1 MSTASEV
8 REFQAETRQLLDLMV
23 HSIYSNKDSFLRE
36 LISNAS
42 DALDK
47 LRLESLLNKDL
58 DVDTSDLHITL
69 ETVKPAE
76 GESGPRSLTVRDN
89 GIGMSREE
97 VVDLIGT
104 LAKSGT
110 AELRKQLAEAQ
121 KSGSDSAATDELIGQ
136 FGIGFYST
144 FMVADTVTLVTK
156 KAGEA
161 TGTRWESTGDGTY
174 TLDEVADAPQG
185 TAVTLTLKPVD
196 TENHLHDYTDP
207 ATLRSLVK
215 KYSDFIGWP
224 IRMDVEKTTTRPAEE
239 EGGEPTT
246 VTTVEPETINSMKAL
261 WARSRDEVSDE
272 EYEEFYRHVSHA
284 WDKPLEIITLKAE
297 GTFEYQALLF
307 IPTQAPFDLFMRE
320 RNVGISL
327 YVKRVFIMDDC
338 EELMPEYLRF
348 VKGVVDA
355 ADLSL
360 NVSRE
365 ILQQDRQIR
374 AIRRRLTK
382 KVISTVSEMRSSRPE
397 DYQTFWSSFGRV
409 FKEGLVNDV
418 DNRDAVLKASVFAS
432 THSDE
437 ELTSLADYV
446 GRMPEKQ
453 DSIYYM
459 TGESRQQ
466 IESSPHLEAFR
477 AKGIEVLI
485 LADPVDEMWVGAG
498 LEFEGKQFRSVAKGA
513 VDLDGI
519 DGDSD
524 ADDADDEKAKDFEGL
539 LTWLGE
545 ALSDDITEARLS
557 KRLTESAAC
566 LVGDDFSMSPQ
577 LEKLYRASGQEVPK
591 TKRALELNAAH
602 PLVAGLNKAF
612 GATTDHQSLID
623 TARLVYGMALIAEGG
638 ELDDPAA
645 FARLLAATLTD
656 SLGAQEPDGAAA
668 AGDTAGESP
677 KGDAEGA
684 DAEGADAEG
693 ATQSGE

>member
-1 MSTASEV
+1 MSAETEV

-47 LRLESLLNKDL
+47 LRLESLVNKDL

-69 ETVKPAE
+69 DTDE
-76 GESGPRSLTVRDN
+76 GEGEGAVRTLTVADN
-89 GIGMSREE
+89 GIGMSRDE
-97 VVDLIGT
+97 VVELIGT
-104 LAKSGT
+104 VAKSGT
-110 AELRKQLAEAQ
+110 ADLRKKLADAQATGTEA
-121 KSGSDSAATDELIGQ
+121 GSAEDLIGQ

-144 FMVADTVTLVTK
+144 FMVADSVELTTR

-161 TGTRWESTGDGTY
+161 VGTRWESTGDGTY
-174 TLDEVADAPQG
+174 SIADVADAPQG
-185 TAVTLTLKPVD
+185 TSVRLVLKPVD
-196 TENHLHDYTDP
+196 TENHLNDYTDP

-224 IRMDVEKTTTRPAEE
+224 IRMDVEKTTTVPAAEE
-239 EGGEPTT
+239 DGEPET
-246 VTTVEPETINSMKAL
+246 VTSVETETINSMKAL
-261 WARSRDEVSDE
+261 WARSRDEVSDD

-320 RNVGISL
+320 SKIGIQL

-338 EELMPEYLRF
+338 EELIPEYLRF

-382 KVISTVSEMRSSRPE
+382 KVISTIAELQGSRAE
-397 DYQTFWSSFGRV
+397 DYKTFWSAFGRV
-409 FKEGLVNDV
+409 FKEGLVNDF

-432 THSDE
+432 THSTD
-437 ELTSLADYV
+437 ELTTLADYV
-446 GRMPEKQ
+446 GRMPENQ
-453 DSIYYM
+453 SSIYYM

-485 LADPVDEMWVGAG
+485 LSDPVDEMWVTSGI
-498 LEFEGKQFRSVAKGA
+498 EFEGKGFQSVAKGA
-513 VDLDGI
+513 VDLDDL
-519 DGDSD
+519 DGEKDEADSD
-524 ADDADDEKAKDFEGL
+524 ADAKAAEFESL

-545 ALSDDITEARLS
+545 ALSDDVTEARLS

-591 TKRALELNAAH
+591 TKRALELNPDH
-602 PLVAGLNKAF
+602 RLVAGLKSAF
-612 GATTDHQSLID
+612 DAASDHAELTD
-623 TARLVYGMALIAEGG
+623 TAKLIFGMALIAEGG

-645 FARLLAATLTD
+645 FARLLAAQLTD
-656 SLGAQEPDGAAA
+656 SLGAAPQE
-668 AGDTAGESP
+668 
-677 KGDAEGA
+677 
-684 DAEGADAEG
+684 
-693 ATQSGE
+693 